1 MKLEKVLINFLID
14 LNDKGLINNHVFD
27 YDKVVKA
34 FANKEENKRL
44 VIANV
49 VGSMPTRAEKN
60 NLPEEVRYAFCE
72 AIEMYHNIQ
81 NYEFGF
87 IDRTDFINHT
97 IAIKDKYK

>member
-1 MKLEKVLINFLID
+1 MTELEFLKS
-14 LNDKGLINNHVFD
+14 KGLI
-27 YDKVVKA
+27 
-34 FANKEENKRL
+34 KEGFTKF
-44 VIANV
+44 VISGDFGKIELTELLKEYKTKQLRTGGV

-60 NLPEEVRYAFCE
+60 QLPENVRYAFCE

-81 NYEFGF
+81 HYEFGF